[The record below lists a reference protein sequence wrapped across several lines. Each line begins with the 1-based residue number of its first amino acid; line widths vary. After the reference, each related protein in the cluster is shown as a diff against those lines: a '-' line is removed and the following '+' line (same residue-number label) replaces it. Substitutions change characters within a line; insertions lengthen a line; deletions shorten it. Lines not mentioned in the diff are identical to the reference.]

1 MSKVDELKT
10 TQSGI
15 TNQMSG
21 LQDQVNQANLLAE
34 QRNTNAK
41 LMELITGECD
51 LLAMYIMHDGLT
63 MHFGWDDRL
72 PTGKNAQGPREII
85 VW

>member
-10 TQSGI
+10 SQYGI

-41 LMELITGECD
+41 LMELIAGKQATEPVQ
-51 LLAMYIMHDGLT
+51 LL
-63 MHFGWDDRL
+63 WSE
-72 PTGKNAQGPREII
+72 K
-85 VW
+85 VSS